1 MTSFRDRGIEQ
12 AFSPMNRRRLK
23 PTISFDNSHTS
34 DPSEPSAESPVVEE
48 HTFAR
53 PDCRPLHL
61 RRLQKTQSL
70 PRFNPPGEGS
80 AFLNVPS
87 PVLMPKAFRHSSDSL
102 RGRDSPSTTPSLPR
116 LDITNGITSPRLS
129 RAPQL
134 SSRSTS
140 CPVIGPG
147 GIPLNTVV
155 GRSPRLP
162 HKLTRYGSDSS
173 NATASYTGLGTC
185 NEDEDD
191 RDINLQ
197 DEIISD
203 LPIEPSQNFP
213 DIIEHEELVD
223 IPPRSPPLSYP
234 GHSNNVINTNLDSAE
249 RERLHQGKVISIG
262 QITPN
267 MAKRLLP
274 EQDTKGSVR
283 SRCREWLENLP
294 PDSIEDD
301 RDAYEST

>member
-1 MTSFRDRGIEQ
+1 
-12 AFSPMNRRRLK
+12 
-23 PTISFDNSHTS
+23 
-34 DPSEPSAESPVVEE
+34 
-48 HTFAR
+48 
-53 PDCRPLHL
+53 
-61 RRLQKTQSL
+61 
-70 PRFNPPGEGS
+70 
-80 AFLNVPS
+80 LN
-87 PVLMPKAFRHSSDSL
+87 AA
-102 RGRDSPSTTPSLPR
+102 
-116 LDITNGITSPRLS
+116 I
-129 RAPQL
+129 
-134 SSRSTS
+134 
-140 CPVIGPG
+140 
-147 GIPLNTVV
+147 

-185 NEDEDD
+185 NEDDDD

-213 DIIEHEELVD
+213 DIIEHDELGDVQKT
-223 IPPRSPPLSYP
+223 PLSYP
-234 GHSNNVINTNLDSAE
+234 GHFNNVINANLDVDPAE
-249 RERLHQGKVISIG
+249 REKLIHQSKVISIG

-274 EQDTKGSVR
+274 DHDAKGSVR

-301 RDAYEST
+301 EDNYEST